1 VTDRRF
7 PPPWSVEEQEACF
20 VMRTMTVKRWRMSI
34 SGTFLKPL
42 PRDLLPNAPLRDGSL
57 VDQVFAGMSAKPV
70 VYHVMRF

>member
-1 VTDRRF
+1 MTRRRF
-7 PPPWSVEEQEACF
+7 PPAGRSKNRNLLRHADHDGQALAYVYL
-20 VMRTMTVKRWRMSI
+20 R
-34 SGTFLKPL
+34 TFLKPL